1 MTRRRAFAAWQA
13 AEGALDGA
21 FGSRANPLR
30 HLGALAFFLFWVV
43 SLTGVYLYVFLDTSA
58 AGARQS
64 VEDLAA
70 QPAALGLL
78 VRSLHRYGADLMVAA
93 ALAHLAREWLAGHAG
108 GFRWFSWLSGVPL
121 LVLLYASGVGGF
133 WLVWDE
139 LALFSATATAEWLD
153 WLGVMPEPFA
163 RNFLLGELVIDRL
176 FTLFIFLH
184 IGIPLALLLGMWVHV
199 QRVSRPETQPAPA
212 LAWGTLA
219 ALAAASF
226 VAPVASH
233 APAQAAKAPA
243 VLALDWFYLFPHPL
257 MYATSPAALWAMAGG
272 ALALLAALPWLAR
285 ARRLPVAAV
294 SPADCN
300 GCGRCAADC
309 PYSAVVLVPHATK
322 ARAPRMARVQPALC
336 AGCGICAGACP
347 SSTPFRAPEAFASG
361 IDMPGRRVA
370 DLRAELE
377 RALAAA
383 TGRSRVVVFGCDHG
397 PAVAPLAASDTV
409 AMSLLCAGMLPPSF
423 IEYALRYG
431 ADGVLVT
438 GCAEG
443 GCEFRFGQ
451 HWAAER
457 LAGAREPHLRASVSR
472 ERLRLAWAKGGTAG
486 IGNELADF
494 RAALA
499 RLGARPGAAPPKRA
513 QLSEPNQGLS
523 RSADYSGPHAGRS

>member
-1 MTRRRAFAAWQA
+1 MKRRAFAAWQA

-21 FGSRANPLR
+21 FGFRANPLR

-43 SLTGVYLYVFLDTSA
+43 SLTGVYLYVFLDTSV

-70 QPAALGLL
+70 HPAALGL
-78 VRSLHRYGADLMVAA
+78 VARGLHRYGADLMVAA
-93 ALAHLAREWLAGHAG
+93 TLAHLTREWLAGHAG
-108 GFRWFSWLSGVPL
+108 GFRWFSWVSGVPL
-121 LVLLYASGVGGF
+121 LVLLYASGIGGF

-139 LALFSATATAEWLD
+139 QALFSATATAEWFD

-163 RNFLLGELVIDRL
+163 RNFLLGELVVDRL

-184 IGIPLALLLGMWVHV
+184 IGIPLVLLLGMWVHV
-199 QRVSRPETQPAPA
+199 QRVSRPDTQPAPA

-219 ALAAASF
+219 ALAAASLA
-226 VAPVASH
+226 APVASH

-294 SPADCN
+294 SAADCN

-309 PYSAVVLVPHATK
+309 PYSAVVLVPHPTK

-347 SSTPFRAPEAFASG
+347 SSTPFRASEAFASG

-370 DLRAELE
+370 DLRGELE
-377 RALAAA
+377 KALAAA
-383 TGRSRVVVFGCDHG
+383 TGRPLVVVFGCDHG
-397 PAVAPLAASDTV
+397 PAVTPLAAPGTV
-409 AMSLLCAGMLPPSF
+409 TMSLLCAGMLPPSF
-423 IEYALRYG
+423 VEYALRCG
-431 ADGVLVT
+431 ADGVLVS
-438 GCAEG
+438 GCASG
-443 GCEFRFGQ
+443 GCDYRLGQ
-451 HWAAER
+451 QWAAER
-457 LAGAREPHLRASVSR
+457 LAGAREPHLRASVPR
-472 ERLRLAWAKGGTAG
+472 ERLRVAWAGTGAAG
-486 IGNELADF
+486 LAQELADF
-494 RAALA
+494 RAGLA
-499 RLGARPGAAPPKRA
+499 RLGARDAAAPPKRA
-513 QLSEPNQGLS
+513 QLSEPGQG
-523 RSADYSGPHAGRS
+523 RPRTAA